1 MHKNREASK
10 EAVAQNSKPTRGKM
24 QRKTEWETF
33 YLSISEGEGKSD
45 RVGENSPNEAYT
57 VQEVQKRSR
66 RQRGN
71 TDLVS
76 VMKAGLNKSWLL
88 ELPVCGLSWKYII

>member
-1 MHKNREASK
+1 MKTIH
-10 EAVAQNSKPTRGKM
+10 TRTLNKIVSSI
-24 QRKTEWETF
+24 RKETF